1 MTNRRGQRP
10 THVRPRPPSS
20 GRPAPTPVRPR
31 SPAPGRVSVRTPV
44 RRGNGIPLIGRLA
57 LVVAVLVLAAVV
69 LYVGA
74 GGIARVADAVGDT
87 LGSFMEEVTASP
99 TPAPTILTV
108 SAAPS
113 LASPDEP
120 YTNLDSVDL
129 VVSVPKAVAGDPDH
143 RIRVYL
149 ALEGQEPAPIDEWPT
164 AAQGRSIIPVLLTD
178 GINDFSVTLVGPA
191 GESEPSA
198 VVRYV
203 LDTKPPGIILAA
215 PRDGATLNRKAV
227 DLEGRSQ
234 ARSTLIARNL
244 TTGDSIAGT
253 ADANGRFVLSLP
265 IAMGGNRIAI
275 GATDPAGNAN
285 QLELRITRGS
295 GALRAVLGV
304 SSYSV
309 RLATLPEPIRLAV
322 TVDDPDGKPL
332 EGALVTFTL
341 SIPGIQTVTA
351 DGVTDANGR
360 AEFQTT
366 IPAGADV
373 GTGTAAVLVRTGEY
387 GTATDD
393 TTVKIVK

>member
-1 MTNRRGQRP
+1 M
-10 THVRPRPPSS
+10 
-20 GRPAPTPVRPR
+20 
-31 SPAPGRVSVRTPV
+31 SVRTPV